1 MSHDDFDLRDAAARL
16 NNLSAQ
22 LLEVGRSTP
31 LGSLAGTVARLT
43 SGLKPTASLGLGIA
57 VGSIAVLAVSAFL
70 KGGSGGVSGEPADV
84 PAEGFGA
91 PAAPAPGAT
100 AHTADGATQEAAAAA
115 AAPGTEQRTADA
127 ADTTGAAA
135 AAPART
141 RAKAAPRRKSR
152 KPAEGTS

>member
-57 VGSIAVLAVSAFL
+57 VGSVAVLAVSAFL
-70 KGGSGGVSGEPADV
+70 KGGSGEPADV

-127 ADTTGAAA
+127 ADTTGTAAA
-135 AAPART
+135 VPART
-141 RAKAAPRRKSR
+141 RAKAAPRRKSG
-152 KPAEGTS
+152 KPAGGTS